1 MMMTP
6 ALYHTGIIRYS
17 KYKEKEKH
25 TCKRL
30 KTRKKDEK
38 KKEGGSIICTSNKG
52 KVIKK
57 GTMK

>member
-1 MMMTP
+1 MMMMTP
-6 ALYHTGIIRYS
+6 VLYHTGIIRYS

-25 TCKRL
+25 TCKKL

-38 KKEGGSIICTSNKG
+38 KEGGSICTPNKG

-57 GTMK
+57 ETMK